1 MFSGLP
7 TPIHVLPQDSEPVAV
22 MLAPSPV
29 SSLLP
34 TPQADAPNPSLIPES
49 DAVGVTVL
57 LLTCTYRRQEFIR
70 VGYYV
75 NNEYPSLELRES
87 PPAKPDF
94 SQVGAACL
102 DFRLGVGAVPSPTA
116 PHTQTPWE
124 RDPLS
129 LAAEVTAVRLVPA
142 VLDCV
147 RWLRQ
152 APGGVSRPAG

>member
-94 SQVGAACL
+94 SQVGLPASTS
-102 DFRLGVGAVPSPTA
+102 GWG
-116 PHTQTPWE
+116 WE
-124 RDPLS
+124 RCLLQQPPTHRRRGRGS
-129 LAAEVTAVRLVPA
+129 H
-142 VLDCV
+142 C
-147 RWLRQ
+147 RWQPRSPQ
-152 APGGVSRPAG
+152 